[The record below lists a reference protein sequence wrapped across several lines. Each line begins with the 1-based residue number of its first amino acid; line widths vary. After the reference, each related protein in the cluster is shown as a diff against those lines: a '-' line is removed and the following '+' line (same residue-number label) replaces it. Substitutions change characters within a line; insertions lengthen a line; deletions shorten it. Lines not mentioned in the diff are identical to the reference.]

1 MILVSF
7 GDEADFDVGII
18 YQRVADDNH
27 DGGNHDDDKDDDHK
41 DDDDCGAP
49 VMMIVTLMM
58 MVVIMLVKLRN
69 WYCVGSAQVMR
80 SSSAFKVTEDIDPYL
95 VIPIIMLV
103 VIMIMNI
110 KSLIAYPL
118 CHWGHLDLIFP
129 SIISLWFLLSSRLKE
144 CSSLIICRC
153 PICSLF
159 KVH

>member
-95 VIPIIMLV
+95 AIPIIMLV
-103 VIMIMNI
+103 VMIMNI
-110 KSLIAYPL
+110 KSLQSYPL
-118 CHWGHLDLIFP
+118 CH
-129 SIISLWFLLSSRLKE
+129 
-144 CSSLIICRC
+144 
-153 PICSLF
+153 
-159 KVH
+159 